1 MHIVGSKK
9 RLTDETII
17 AALVEAGSIKE
28 AAGKLGCT
36 PRTLYERMKKPNFRE
51 MYNRAK
57 GELMKTATAKL
68 QANLSGAVNV
78 LVGIMND
85 SNNAAQTRVNCA
97 VSILQY
103 SARYAESTNIIERL
117 EALEAAQGLRNEEEA
132 M

>member
-1 MHIVGSKK
+1 MGRVITLKK

-51 MYNRAK
+51 MYNQAK

-68 QANLSGAVNV
+68 QAHLSGAVGV
-78 LVGIMND
+78 LVAIMND
-85 SNNAAQTRVNCA
+85 TETAAQTRVNCA

-103 SARYAESTNIIERL
+103 GARYAESTDIIKRL
-117 EALEAAQGLRNEEEA
+117 EAVEAAQELRSEDA
-132 M
+132 L

>member
-1 MHIVGSKK
+1 MGRVITLKK

-28 AAGKLGCT
+28 AAGKLNCT
-36 PRTLYERMKKPNFRE
+36 PRTLYERMKKPAFRE
-51 MYNRAK
+51 LYNQAK

-68 QANLSGAVNV
+68 QAHLSGAVNT

-85 SNNAAQTRVNCA
+85 KETAPQTRANCA

-103 SARYAESTNIIERL
+103 GARYAEATDIIERL
-117 EALEAAQGLRNEEEA
+117 EALEAAQELRDEEA